1 MRLRYAAAVALLAA
15 TACTSGTS
23 RPRPTS
29 EPLPSVVTDPCPAPA
44 ELLTRAEEPA
54 SGKRLPDVTLSCLG
68 HEGTVRMRAL
78 GRTPTVLN
86 LWGSWCFPCRTEM
99 PEFQK
104 AHFALG
110 TKVRFL
116 GVDTRD
122 FEREGLDAIRRAG
135 IGYASVFDKKERVRR
150 SVGSLV
156 LPVTVLVGADGLVK
170 NVHVGQ
176 LTGTELRAD
185 IAKYLGVS

>member
-23 RPRPTS
+23 TPRPTS

-44 ELLTRAEEPA
+44 ELLARADEPT

-68 HEGTVRMRAL
+68 REGTVRMRAL
-78 GRTPTVLN
+78 GKTPTVLN
-86 LWGSWCFPCRTEM
+86 LWGSWCGPCRIEM

-104 AHFALG
+104 VHFALG

-122 FEREGLDAIRRAG
+122 FEREGLEAIRRAG
-135 IGYASVFDKKERVRR
+135 VGYASVFDKKERVRR